1 MSTPTDAHPWHE
13 AERTRRAY
21 RGYGSR
27 RSRGWLHHGEWKCT
41 HLLTY
46 EDDTIARL
54 YCWRGAYYTLEQYT
68 HGEPGLTRKDLR
80 EGEDI
85 ESAHG
90 EAGDE

>member
-1 MSTPTDAHPWHE
+1 VTAPTDAHPWFS
-13 AERTRRAY
+13 AERARRLPK
-21 RGYGSR
+21 SR
-27 RSRGWLHHGEWKCT
+27 RPSGWLHHGEWKCT

-54 YCWRGAYYTLEQYT
+54 YYWRGAYYTLEQFT
-68 HGEPGLTRKDLR
+68 HGEPGYTRKDLR